1 MQGVSNNSAAMTPLP
16 SASDSDSARA
26 AVNGDGALV
35 VTSPGGDVVGTHSD
49 PLPTVAIPVAVMP
62 DTVEVAVIVTTS
74 GDPATKP
81 GIWSDSIASAG
92 AWTAQKVETGRAVI
106 DLDDDYRLSIN
117 DVTAEVILENR
128 KTGVTTRIWGNAQV
142 EVGGQQ
148 IGQFYGTSSF
158 ALANGTL
165 ITATTMCSPDNSAA
179 FMLDKLV
186 ITRDEHG
193 IVVTGI
199 ASTTVGDVEI
209 AFASNATVFDQR
221 APLEASLP
229 QTGPVSPVKPVAPDS
244 STPVTTEVIIINLN
258 VSDET
263 LENALSAVDPE
274 AVTQLATL
282 DAVRPVI
289 ADLPDPIVHIPAPP
303 PLVENTKPKEAAH
316 HAGIDGYDMDDDQRD
331 GLVFLETASGWIDE
345 WDEKNISADILAQ
358 TMPGGEF
365 GPDSTIMSR
374 TEFGAVISR
383 FISILS
389 SQSMMHQMANS
400 NSIAQNQMRDA
411 SSDSDRQASLRNA
424 EERAARDRRAMLTM
438 MDLGIGQQSE
448 LLNRYFGSAVG

>member
-1 MQGVSNNSAAMTPLP
+1 MQGVSNNQAAMTSPP
-16 SASDSDSARA
+16 SAPDSDGASVALNA
-26 AVNGDGALV
+26 DGALV
-35 VTSPGGDVVGTHSD
+35 VTSAGGDVVGTHSD
-49 PLPTVAIPVAVMP
+49 PLPQVAIPIAVLP
-62 DTVEVAVIVTTS
+62 DTVEVAVIVTAS
-74 GDPATKP
+74 NDPVSKP
-81 GIWSDSIASAG
+81 GLWSDSIASAG

-106 DLDDDYRLSIN
+106 DLDDEYRLSIN

-142 EVGGQQ
+142 EVAGQQ

-158 ALANGTL
+158 ELANGTL
-165 ITATTMCSPDNSAA
+165 ITASTICSPDNSAA

-186 ITRDEHG
+186 ISRDEHG

-209 AFASNATVFDQR
+209 AFASHATVFDQL
-221 APLEASLP
+221 APPDASLP
-229 QTGPVSPVKPVAPDS
+229 QTAPVEAVEAIAPESPA
-244 STPVTTEVIIINLN
+244 PVTTEVIVINLN

-263 LENALSAVDPE
+263 LEQALTAVDP
-274 AVTQLATL
+274 
-282 DAVRPVI
+282 DAVQALVT
-289 ADLPDPIVHIPAPP
+289 PDPATTTTPLVNVPLVNVPAPP
-303 PLVENTKPKEAAH
+303 VLVENKKPVEAAH

-331 GLVFLETASGWIDE
+331 GLVFLETASGWVDE
-345 WDEKNISADILAQ
+345 WDEKDISAEILAQ

-374 TEFGAVISR
+374 SEFGAVISR

-400 NSIAQNQMRDA
+400 NSVAQNQMRDA
-411 SSDSDRQASLRNA
+411 SSDSDRQAAARSA
-424 EERAARDRRAMLTM
+424 EERAARDRRAILTM

-448 LLNRYFGSAVG
+448 LLNRYLGSAAG

>member
-1 MQGVSNNSAAMTPLP
+1 MQGVSNNQAAMTPPP
-16 SASDSDSARA
+16 SAPDSDGASVALNA
-26 AVNGDGALV
+26 DGALV
-35 VTSPGGDVVGTHSD
+35 VTSAGGDVVGTHSD
-49 PLPTVAIPVAVMP
+49 PLPQVAIPIAVLP
-62 DTVEVAVIVTTS
+62 DTVEVAVIVTAS
-74 GDPATKP
+74 NDPVSKP
-81 GIWSDSIASAG
+81 GLWSDSIASAG

-106 DLDDDYRLSIN
+106 DLDDEYRLSIN

-142 EVGGQQ
+142 EVAGQQ

-158 ALANGTL
+158 ELANGTL
-165 ITATTMCSPDNSAA
+165 ITASTICSPDNSAA

-186 ITRDEHG
+186 ISRDEHG

-209 AFASNATVFDQR
+209 AFASHATVFDQL
-221 APLEASLP
+221 APPEASLP
-229 QTGPVSPVKPVAPDS
+229 QIAPVEAVEAIAPES
-244 STPVTTEVIIINLN
+244 SAPVTTEVIVINLN

-263 LENALSAVDPE
+263 LEQALTAVDPD
-274 AVTQLATL
+274 AVQALAT
-282 DAVRPVI
+282 
-289 ADLPDPIVHIPAPP
+289 PDSTTTTTPLVNVPAPP
-303 PLVENTKPKEAAH
+303 VLVENKKPVEAAH
-316 HAGIDGYDMDDDQRD
+316 QAGIDGYDMDDDQRD
-331 GLVFLETASGWIDE
+331 GLVFLETASGWVDE
-345 WDEKNISADILAQ
+345 WDEKDISAEILAQ

-365 GPDSTIMSR
+365 DPDSTIMSR
-374 TEFGAVISR
+374 SEFGAVISR

-411 SSDSDRQASLRNA
+411 SSDCDRQAAARSA
-424 EERAARDRRAMLTM
+424 EERAARDRRAILTM

-448 LLNRYFGSAVG
+448 LLNRYLGSAAG

>member
-1 MQGVSNNSAAMTPLP
+1 MQGVSNNQAAMTPPP
-16 SASDSDSARA
+16 SAPDNDGASVALNA
-26 AVNGDGALV
+26 DGALV
-35 VTSPGGDVVGTHSD
+35 VTSAGGDVVGTHSD
-49 PLPTVAIPVAVMP
+49 PLPQVAIPIAVLP
-62 DTVEVAVIVTTS
+62 DTVEVAVIVTAS
-74 GDPATKP
+74 NDPVSKP
-81 GIWSDSIASAG
+81 GLWSDSIASAG

-106 DLDDDYRLSIN
+106 DLDDEYRLSIN

-128 KTGVTTRIWGNAQV
+128 KTGMTTRIWGNAQV
-142 EVGGQQ
+142 EVAGQQ

-158 ALANGTL
+158 QLANGTL
-165 ITATTMCSPDNSAA
+165 ITASTICSPGNSAA

-186 ITRDEHG
+186 ISRDEHG

-209 AFASNATVFDQR
+209 AFASHATVFDQL
-221 APLEASLP
+221 APPEASLP
-229 QTGPVSPVKPVAPDS
+229 QIAPVEAGAAIAPDS
-244 STPVTTEVIIINLN
+244 PAPVTTEVIVINLN

-263 LENALSAVDPE
+263 LEQALTAVDPD
-274 AVTQLATL
+274 AVQALAT
-282 DAVRPVI
+282 
-289 ADLPDPIVHIPAPP
+289 PDPSSATAPLV
-303 PLVENTKPKEAAH
+303 LVENKKPVEAAH

-331 GLVFLETASGWIDE
+331 GLVFLETASGWVDE
-345 WDEKNISADILAQ
+345 WDEKDISAEILAQ

-374 TEFGAVISR
+374 SEFGAVISR

-411 SSDSDRQASLRNA
+411 SSDSDRQAAARSA
-424 EERAARDRRAMLTM
+424 EERAARDRRAILTM
-438 MDLGIGQQSE
+438 MDLGISQQSE
-448 LLNRYFGSAVG
+448 LLNRYLGSAAG

>member
-1 MQGVSNNSAAMTPLP
+1 MQGVSNNQAAMTPPP
-16 SASDSDSARA
+16 SATDSDGASVALNA
-26 AVNGDGALV
+26 DGALV
-35 VTSPGGDVVGTHSD
+35 VTSAGGDVVGTHSD
-49 PLPTVAIPVAVMP
+49 PLPQVAIPIAVLP
-62 DTVEVAVIVTTS
+62 DTVEVAVIVTAS
-74 GDPATKP
+74 NDPVSKP
-81 GIWSDSIASAG
+81 GLWSDSIASAG

-106 DLDDDYRLSIN
+106 DLDDEYRLSIN

-142 EVGGQQ
+142 EVAGQQ

-158 ALANGTL
+158 ELANGTL
-165 ITATTMCSPDNSAA
+165 ITASTICSPDNSAA

-186 ITRDEHG
+186 ISRDEHG

-209 AFASNATVFDQR
+209 AFASHATVFDQL
-221 APLEASLP
+221 APPEASLP
-229 QTGPVSPVKPVAPDS
+229 QIAPVEAVETIAPESPA
-244 STPVTTEVIIINLN
+244 PVTTEVIVINLN

-263 LENALSAVDPE
+263 LEQALTAVDP
-274 AVTQLATL
+274 
-282 DAVRPVI
+282 DAVQAI
-289 ADLPDPIVHIPAPP
+289 ATPDPVTAPLVNVPAPP
-303 PLVENTKPKEAAH
+303 VLVENKKPIEAAYQ
-316 HAGIDGYDMDDDQRD
+316 AGIDGYDMDDDQRD

-345 WDEKNISADILAQ
+345 WDEKDISAEILAQ

-374 TEFGAVISR
+374 SEFGAVISR

-411 SSDSDRQASLRNA
+411 SSDSDRQAAARSA
-424 EERAARDRRAMLTM
+424 EERAARDRRAILTM

-448 LLNRYFGSAVG
+448 LLNRYLGSAAG